1 MKTLALFCA
10 IQETGCIFQKDEEGN
25 ELQVN
30 LEDDEDLDDSFMIDE
45 DPGEDANPF
54 YEVLRDSC
62 SLEKMTHNA

>member
-25 ELQVN
+25 KLQVN

-45 DPGEDANPF
+45 DPGEDANMF
-54 YEVLRDSC
+54 YEVLRDGR
-62 SLEKMTHNA
+62 SLKKDG